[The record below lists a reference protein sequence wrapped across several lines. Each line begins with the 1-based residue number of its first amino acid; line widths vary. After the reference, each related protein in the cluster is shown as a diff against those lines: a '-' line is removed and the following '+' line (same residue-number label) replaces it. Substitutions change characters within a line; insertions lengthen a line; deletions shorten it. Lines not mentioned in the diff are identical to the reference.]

1 MRFPCEYVS
10 NTFLPG
16 LRVRIAQKMSIRGY
30 SQTKIALHLG
40 VKQPVV
46 ASYLRKTLDKTD
58 NSLIAGIL
66 DEIDISTIT
75 GILDELA
82 ERITSDFVKGNNLE
96 TIMRTICTR
105 CKKLRMDNVLCSIH
119 KKLLPAIATIQ
130 RCTIC
135 RGDIESLQSLENVK
149 ILQSLEET
157 LTNIKEIDNIS
168 HWIPEIGA
176 QLATCREK
184 AEYLDDVASFPG
196 RIIKVK
202 DDIKTVSLPEFGFS
216 KTMSSLLIW
225 LHEIN
230 PNIKWIFSI
239 KNRTELKMKLE
250 NYNTPFIETMFLDTK
265 WNETLNNLKSHC
277 NFSQIKVIL
286 DTSGPGYESIAYIIA
301 QEVEE
306 LLEITKS
313 IFLNKLN
320 P

>member
-1 MRFPCEYVS
+1 MRFPCEYVA

-16 LRVRIAQKMSIRGY
+16 LRVRIAKKMSMRGY
-30 SQTKIALHLG
+30 PQTKIAIHLG
-40 VKQPVV
+40 VKQPVI
-46 ASYLRKTLDKTD
+46 ASYLRKTLDDID
-58 NSLIAGIL
+58 NSIMA
-66 DEIDISTIT
+66 

-105 CKKLRMDNVLCSIH
+105 CKKLRMDNILCSIH
-119 KKLLPAIATIQ
+119 KKLLPEIAKIQ

-135 RGDIESLQSLENVK
+135 RGDIESLTSLENVK
-149 ILQSLEET
+149 ILQSLEEA

-184 AEYLDDVASFPG
+184 TENLDDIASFPG

-202 DDIKTVSLPEFGFS
+202 DDIKTVSLPEFS
-216 KTMSSLLIW
+216 SSRTMSPLLIW
-225 LHEIN
+225 LHKIE
-230 PNIKWIFSI
+230 PRIKWIFSI

-250 NYNTPFIETMFLDTK
+250 NFNIPFIETMFLDTK
-265 WNETLNNLKSHC
+265 WNETLNNLKSYS

-286 DTSGPGYESIAYIIA
+286 DTSGPGYEAIAYIIA
-301 QEVEE
+301 QEVDE

-313 IFLNKLN
+313 ICLNKLN

>member
-1 MRFPCEYVS
+1 MRFPCEYVA

-16 LRVRIAQKMSIRGY
+16 LRIRIAKKMSMRGY

-40 VKQPVV
+40 VRQPVIS
-46 ASYLRKTLDKTD
+46 SYLRKTLDETD
-58 NSLIAGIL
+58 NSIIV
-66 DEIDISTIT
+66 

-105 CKKLRMDNVLCSIH
+105 CKKLRMDNVLCIIH
-119 KKLLPAIATIQ
+119 KKLLPEIATIQ

-135 RGDIESLQSLENVK
+135 RGDIESLKSLENVK
-149 ILQSLEET
+149 ILQSLEEA

-168 HWIPEIGA
+168 LWIPEIGA
-176 QLATCREK
+176 QLATCGEK
-184 AEYLDDVASFPG
+184 AENLDDIASFPG

-202 DDIKTVSLPEFGFS
+202 EDIKTVSLPEFGSS
-216 KTMSSLLIW
+216 KTISSLLIW
-225 LHEIN
+225 LHKIN
-230 PNIKWIFSI
+230 PRIKWIFSI
-239 KNRTELKMKLE
+239 KNRTELKTKLE

-265 WNETLNNLKSHC
+265 WNETLNSLKSQS
-277 NFSQIKVIL
+277 NFSQMKIIL
-286 DTSGPGYESIAYIIA
+286 DTSGPGYEAIAYIVA